1 MYSGWR
7 RYFWLIVIAVSV
19 LVLLL
24 ADNYILLLIVGI
36 YLVFITALVIIA
48 ALLRR
53 DRDLYLSKDIT
64 VTSAAFAFVSPR
76 RQESFGWDQGI
87 SSYRKLGPYHLVY
100 PATGGFV
107 VIPDRDIPASIKSEI
122 LELFQQKA

>member
-7 RYFWLIVIAVSV
+7 RYFWLIVIAAAV

-36 YLVFITALVIIA
+36 YLVFINALVIIA

-53 DRDLYLSKDIT
+53 DRDLYQSKNIT
-64 VTSAAFAFVSPR
+64 ITSAAFAFVSPR
-76 RQESFGWDQGI
+76 RQESFGWEQGI

-107 VIPDRDIPASIKSEI
+107 VIPDRDIPDGIKDEV
-122 LELFQQKA
+122 LELFRTKA